1 VTRDEIADDER
12 EAAAYERRLLLRDPQ
27 TGFGVIED
35 MYADEE
41 PEDEEI
47 EEFE

>member
-1 VTRDEIADDER
+1 MTREEIEADER
-12 EAAAYERRLLLRDPQ
+12 EAARDDARRLLRDPQ